1 MINLII
7 CILGVIFC
15 IMSYHPKIDTPFVFI
30 VGMFIIMYGICAQ
43 IDSNKEQSQTK
54 LFKPE
59 YQIELLNQNDVR
71 IYNGKTYKT
80 IQFDSIQ
87 DYIIND
93 NE

>member
-1 MINLII
+1 MITFIFIIAIIILLLGISKLYLKDEVLTIFLMSLIGV
-7 CILGVIFC
+7 CIL
-15 IMSYHPKIDTPFVFI
+15 S
-30 VGMFIIMYGICAQ
+30 IISI
-43 IDSNKEQSQTK
+43 NTKQSKTK

>member
-1 MINLII
+1 MILSITFLII
-7 CILGVIFC
+7 SFIGLCYFTKNNDKFWTIF
-15 IMSYHPKIDTPFVFI
+15 S
-30 VGMFIIMYGICAQ
+30 IIITFTWLYIT
-43 IDSNKEQSQTK
+43 IYEYNKSKTK

-80 IQFDSIQ
+80 IKFDSIQ